1 MLRAAR
7 ILMSSLAAAALA
19 VTWLYAVPASSAYA
33 QSQPPGLSD
42 QKPNVPDQKLDAA
55 AAAIKQLATVRE
67 DYEERINAAEP
78 TDRER
83 IAEEAKAALAKA
95 VTDQGLS
102 LPEYTSILVIAQND
116 PEVQEKIL
124 QRLGSSDR

>member
-1 MLRAAR
+1 MMRAR
-7 ILMSSLAAAALA
+7 RTVTPSLTAAVLT
-19 VTWLYAVPASSAYA
+19 VTWLYAVPASNAYA

-42 QKPNVPDQKLDAA
+42 QTPNVPDQKLDAA

-67 DYEERINAAEP
+67 DYEERIKAAEP

-124 QRLGSSDR
+124 QRLGPPDR